1 MLNVAQTSDDYGGV
15 ISDVEATILS
25 VEEAAEVPRQDGF
38 SVVLCLDSYDGGRP
52 KEHTILG
59 IVMVEWSLP

>member
-15 ISDVEATILS
+15 ISDVETTVQT
-25 VEEAAEVPRQDGF
+25 VEEAAEVPRQDF

-59 IVMVEWSLP
+59 FVMVEWSLP